1 MSFWDAISSALSALR
16 ANRLRSAL
24 TVLGTVVGVVAVV
37 AVMAITQGLNRYV
50 AQEMLSMG
58 SHIFSVDKFGMITS
72 QDDWFAALKRRDLS
86 RDHADYLRDHVTTA
100 AAVVPMVDRTV
111 DVQWGGER
119 AEDVNLSG
127 LSGDYPAL
135 GDLFQLASGRQL
147 TPSEGETG
155 GRLTVI
161 GSELAD
167 ELFGAVDPVGQR
179 VRIGGHTFWVIGVL
193 AARGK
198 VLGQSRDNVAL
209 IPIETFESLY
219 GRRRSISIAIKAAA
233 PEVYADC
240 QEEVAV
246 LLKVA
251 RGLQPWDEP
260 DFGLQTSETYFEV
273 YRQTTGLVYLGMI
286 AVVALSLVVGGIVMM
301 NIMLVAVTERTQEI
315 GIRKAVGARQR
326 DILLQFLVE
335 ATVLAGSGG
344 IIGVLLGGAIAT
356 LVDHLSP
363 LPARVEVW
371 SVVVSLMMAISVGLV
386 AGLYPARRA
395 ASMPPVQALSYE
407 K

>member
-1 MSFWDAISSALSALR
+1 VGLWDAIRSALSALR
-16 ANRLRSAL
+16 ANRLRTAL

-37 AVMAITQGLNRYV
+37 AVIAITQGLNRYV
-50 AQEMLSMG
+50 SQEMLSMG
-58 SHIFSVDKFGMITS
+58 SHIFSVDKLGMITS
-72 QDDWFAALKRRDLS
+72 QDDWFAAMKRKDLT
-86 RDHADYLRDHVTTA
+86 RDHAEYLRDHVTTA
-100 AAVVPMVDRTV
+100 AAVIPSVRHTV

-119 AEDVNLSG
+119 AEDVG
-127 LSGDYPAL
+127 LGGISGDYPAL
-135 GDLFQLASGRQL
+135 GDDFQLATGRHL
-147 TPSEGETG
+147 TPGEGEAG

-167 ELFGAVDPVGQR
+167 ELFGAIDPLGQR
-179 VRIGGHTFWVIGVL
+179 VRVGGHTFWVIGVL

-198 VLGQSRDNVAL
+198 ILGQSRDNAAL
-209 IPIETFESLY
+209 IPLETFESLY
-219 GRRRSISIAIKAAA
+219 GRRRSISIAIKAAS
-233 PEVYADC
+233 PEVYTDC

-260 DFGLQTSETYFEV
+260 DFGMHTSETYFEA
-273 YRQTTGLVYLGMI
+273 YRQLTALVYLGMI

-301 NIMLVAVTERTQEI
+301 NIMLVAVTERTREI

-335 ATVLAGSGG
+335 AMVLAGSGG
-344 IIGVLLGGAIAT
+344 ILGVLLGGVIAA
-356 LVDHLSP
+356 LVDHFSP
-363 LPARVEVW
+363 LPARVEAW
-371 SVVVSLMMAISVGLV
+371 SVGVSLTMAISVGLV

-395 ASMPPVQALSYE
+395 ATLPPVLALSYE